1 MFKFLISIV
10 GLVLLISLII
20 SGLHLLRVAYKNK
33 KELSQFADKKIVY
46 NNNLGKVLIVY
57 YSLGG
62 NTKQIAENI
71 AKKINAEL
79 FEIKTLDKIKL
90 GLPFY
95 LEIKKQLNSKKY
107 QKIEEKMPDF
117 AKYDTIFVG
126 FPVWWYTIATPVL
139 AFLQKANFMN
149 KTTIPFSTQGSNYG
163 TSFTD
168 FDKMAKNAKIGKSA
182 SFNNIA
188 AKYDKELDNKINN
201 WLNNI

>member
-71 AKKINAEL
+71 
-79 FEIKTLDKIKL
+79 
-90 GLPFY
+90 
-95 LEIKKQLNSKKY
+95 SKK
-107 QKIEEKMPDF
+107 
-117 AKYDTIFVG
+117 
-126 FPVWWYTIATPVL
+126 
-139 AFLQKANFMN
+139 
-149 KTTIPFSTQGSNYG
+149 
-163 TSFTD
+163 
-168 FDKMAKNAKIGKSA
+168 
-182 SFNNIA
+182 
-188 AKYDKELDNKINN
+188 
-201 WLNNI
+201 